1 VRSESLLRAALVVAA
16 LAFPSALGATGG
28 GTGGLYGRV
37 MIYPAKP
44 VCEVRTPC
52 SRPAAGL
59 TLLFAREGRVVART
73 TTRKDGR
80 YRLALAAGPYGVR
93 PRHPSRL
100 GAGLRP
106 RVATVL
112 RNAYRRVDFT
122 YDIGIR

>member
-1 VRSESLLRAALVVAA
+1 MLRAALVVAA
-16 LAFPSALGATGG
+16 IACPTSALAVRSAGS
-28 GTGGLYGRV
+28 GGLYGRV
-37 MIYPAKP
+37 VIYPARP

-59 TLLFAREGRVVART
+59 TLLFSRAGVVVAQT

-80 YRLALAAGPYGVR
+80 YRLTLAAGRYGVR
-93 PRHPSRL
+93 VRHPSRL

-106 RVATVL
+106 RVAMVPH
-112 RNAYRRVDFT
+112 NAYRRVDFT